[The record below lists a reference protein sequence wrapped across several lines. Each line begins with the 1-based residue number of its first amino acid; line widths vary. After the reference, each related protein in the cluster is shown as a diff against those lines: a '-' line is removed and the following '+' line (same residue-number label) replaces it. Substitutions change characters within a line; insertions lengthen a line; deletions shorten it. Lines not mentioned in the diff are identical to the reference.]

1 MSTTNSIFVAKEMKY
16 TDWPGPRPVAGLRIG
31 VAHLP
36 RPMDQRRA
44 MEGTGEIQEL
54 LLKKERWIGGRQTVH
69 TLYTLEI
76 RVCTGL
82 YSSSAELTK
91 AWRERR

>member
-16 TDWPGPRPVAGLRIG
+16 TDWPGPRPVAGLRNG

-44 MEGTGEIQEL
+44 MKGGVGGEIQEL
-54 LLKKERWIGGRQTVH
+54 LLKKERWMGGRQTVH

-82 YSSSAELTK
+82 YSSSV
-91 AWRERR
+91 